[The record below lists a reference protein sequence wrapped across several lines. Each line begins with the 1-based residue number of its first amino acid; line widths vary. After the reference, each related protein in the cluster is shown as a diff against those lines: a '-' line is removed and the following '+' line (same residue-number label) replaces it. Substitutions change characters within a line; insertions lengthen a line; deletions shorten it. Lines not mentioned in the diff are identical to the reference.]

1 MGAYFLRL
9 VVAKICFAL
18 AFELAR
24 PVALVSVVARQGYT
38 RRATVP
44 ARVRRRLRAPSD
56 FDYGSYLPDFF
67 MVVVV
72 GAIYAP
78 IAPPVVAAVALYF
91 AGAELVYAHQFLCV
105 YVARYETGGSQTWPH
120 LSACFFLALAVGQA
134 TLAGQLLILE
144 APEAAAA
151 LAPLLLL
158 TLKARGDLKAN
169 YEDPARF
176 LDRESSVRFG
186 LYSRRAAHHAALAA
200 RSLSLSFSCDLDGD
214 DDSAVAGGGAAT
226 GAKLAA
232 DYYLQPALAAPPV
245 VLDGDAGT

>member
-1 MGAYFLRL
+1 
-9 VVAKICFAL
+9 
-18 AFELAR
+18 
-24 PVALVSVVARQGYT
+24 
-38 RRATVP
+38 
-44 ARVRRRLRAPSD
+44 
-56 FDYGSYLPDFF
+56 

-105 YVARYETGGSQTWPH
+105 SSRYETGGSGGRTWRG
-120 LSACFFLALAVGQA
+120 FFLALAVGQA

-158 TLKARGDLKAN
+158 TLKAGAASAKTTR
-169 YEDPARF
+169 ARF

-214 DDSAVAGGGAAT
+214 DDRRRRPAARDWREARGGLRSSPRSPRRRSFWTGTRGPEARCSAH
-226 GAKLAA
+226 KRKKK
-232 DYYLQPALAAPPV
+232 
-245 VLDGDAGT
+245 GDEMPKGRRA